1 MHLLGWLVVLLVIP
15 ALEFVVRPKAHY
27 SHTKAGCRASYKPQK
42 GQKMPPFNFDD
53 RNIRWNKLEGIE
65 HLLYSIFE
73 VDEKNK
79 IVDVLFKFSANQQ
92 IVLHRHKAPNNMLV
106 IQGEHRL
113 YEVNGDIKD
122 IRPVGRYTVS
132 PASDEPHREGGGNGQ
147 DAVVFFSIRGSDDVL
162 YEILDDDLNLIG
174 ALNLQDFIA
183 LKAQQDNG
191 AEVT

>member
-1 MHLLGWLVVLLVIP
+1 LAVNPPNAIAKVTQLN
-15 ALEFVVRPKAHY
+15 A
-27 SHTKAGCRASYKPQK
+27 KAGRRSPYKPRK
-42 GQKMPPFNFDD
+42 DKRMATYNFDD
-53 RNIRWNKLEGIE
+53 SNIRWNKLEGIE
-65 HLLYSIFE
+65 HLLYSIFDI
-73 VDEKNK
+73 DEKNK
-79 IVDVLFKFSANQQ
+79 IVDVLFKFSANQH

-113 YEVNGDIKD
+113 YEVNGEIKD